1 MVLLIVRYSHNNGH
15 QTGHSKINM
24 AASVS
29 CVTEKQSLPECLF
42 VTYTLQKWKL
52 IYSKVP
58 KIFSLFDYFK
68 ALNIKRI
75 ISW

>member
-1 MVLLIVRYSHNNGH
+1 M
-15 QTGHSKINM
+15 T
-24 AASVS
+24 ASVA
-29 CVTEKQSLPECLF
+29 CATEGQSLAECLF

-58 KIFSLFDYFK
+58 KVWKLFDYFK
-68 ALNIKRI
+68 ALEVKNI